1 MNAAAQARPAAD
13 TGARSELPLVLLTE
27 DVAAVLGL
35 QTASAARRCILRG
48 EVGPYIRRGRRL
60 LLRRE
65 AFLEALRQR
74 EVHPGESRPRG
85 ALRPKWAPRMIEETR
100 PRRGR

>member
-1 MNAAAQARPAAD
+1 MNAAAQVRPAAD
-13 TGARSELPLVLLTE
+13 TGARFDLPLVLLAE
-27 DVAAVLGL
+27 DVARALGL
-35 QTASAARRCILRG
+35 KSASAARRCILRG

-74 EVHPGESRPRG
+74 EVHPGESHPRG
-85 ALRPKWAPRMIEETR
+85 APRPKWAPRMIANTR
-100 PRRGR
+100 PRRWR